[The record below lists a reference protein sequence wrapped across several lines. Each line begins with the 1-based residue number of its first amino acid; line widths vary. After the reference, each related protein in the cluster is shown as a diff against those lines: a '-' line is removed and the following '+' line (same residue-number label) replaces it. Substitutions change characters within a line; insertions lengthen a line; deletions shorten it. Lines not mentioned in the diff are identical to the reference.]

1 MSVRECTCT
10 HIVHTHNAHAH
21 GANIIFLQMGFDG
34 LFFSRVDYDDKVQ
47 RLNDKTMEMVWRPSR
62 SLGKA
67 TDLFTGIL
75 IRGYSPP
82 PGFCFDQ
89 RCIVP
94 PMQVNHIVSRVDT
107 VYAENLIGN

>member
-1 MSVRECTCT
+1 MQLLL
-10 HIVHTHNAHAH
+10 I
-21 GANIIFLQMGFDG
+21 QMGFDG
-34 LFFSRVDYDDKVQ
+34 LFFSRVDYDDKNK

-75 IRGYSPP
+75 IRGYSSP

-94 PMQVNHIVSRVDT
+94 PMQVKTYFNISN
-107 VYAENLIGN
+107 AI